1 MIQDRCSLSAALSS
15 VLLTLACWWDL
26 SEGHRTTSPAVSA
39 RLVPMPS
46 RSCPPEP
53 TVALGG
59 DRRNGADRLGVNFTG
74 LSVALALVPHA
85 FRTGTLTES
94 APHGS
99 QSLNIDAAVWTD
111 RRCCSGI

>member
-1 MIQDRCSLSAALSS
+1 
-15 VLLTLACWWDL
+15 
-26 SEGHRTTSPAVSA
+26 
-39 RLVPMPS
+39 MPS

-59 DRRNGADRLGVNFTG
+59 NLRNGADRLGVNFTG

-85 FRTGTLTES
+85 FRTGTLTVS

-99 QSLNIDAAVWTD
+99 QSLNIDAAVWNRPAMLLLGFTPAPQLQID
-111 RRCCSGI
+111 VGRTYRRNVAAD